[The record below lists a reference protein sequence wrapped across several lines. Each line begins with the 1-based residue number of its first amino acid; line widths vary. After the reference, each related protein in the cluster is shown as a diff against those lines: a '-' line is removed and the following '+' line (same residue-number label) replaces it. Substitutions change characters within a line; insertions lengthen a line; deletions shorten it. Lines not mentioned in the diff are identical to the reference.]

1 MLNIPKD
8 DPSIILEEVIMPDVV
23 GKSLAEAVAEIK
35 KVGLLYEVAGD
46 GCVIKEQLPPAGTII
61 YKGQTVLIVT

>member
-1 MLNIPKD
+1 
-8 DPSIILEEVIMPDVV
+8 MPDVV